1 MPREQKRSA
10 KIISGNET
18 STCDD
23 VCDVKTFYRRI
34 FFNVIDT
41 VVNCIEDRFARPG
54 YLSSRNI
61 EQLLLN
67 VACRLDYESQLSDV
81 VGVYSDE
88 VRHYRLSTHLQYW
101 KLILTNLIE
110 KHLLVL
116 STTRNS
122 ILVSKENSF
131 RKFQYFW
138 DCILYSQLLVRLVR
152 DQPRLCDI
160 KNWIRN
166 TMTQEQ
172 LNHAMLLLVHKE
184 STHKLDHID
193 ITKNVLWKKWRKT
206 TRFGVFRKVGLKLP

>member
-10 KIISGNET
+10 KILSGNET

-81 VGVYSDE
+81 VGCLQWWGKTLSVINTLTILETNFNESDRKTFTGIINYTKQYSGVE
-88 VRHYRLSTHLQYW
+88 REFFSE
-101 KLILTNLIE
+101 I
-110 KHLLVL
+110 
-116 STTRNS
+116 S
-122 ILVSKENSF
+122 ILL
-131 RKFQYFW
+131 R
-138 DCILYSQLLVRLVR
+138 LYLVFPAISALSERSAS
-152 DQPRLCDI
+152 
-160 KNWIRN
+160 
-166 TMTQEQ
+166 TMRHQ
-172 LNHAMLLLVHKE
+172 
-184 STHKLDHID
+184 KLDPQHD
-193 ITKNVLWKKWRKT
+193 DTGTVKPRHASFSTQRKHT
-206 TRFGVFRKVGLKLP
+206 